1 MKIRWFGHA
10 CFELT
15 TQDGT
20 KVLTDPFDE
29 SVGYMVPQVEVGVVT
44 ISHGLF
50 DHAHLAGVAGR
61 PRVLRG
67 PGEYAEGALKIKAIR
82 THHDASGGRLRG
94 ENLLFRFDDGDLR
107 LLHAGDLGHT
117 LTAEQVQA
125 CGKVDVLLVPVGGT
139 YTLDAEGAWRVVE
152 QLKPGIVIP
161 MHFRTDA
168 LSFPLAPVE
177 PFLEGRPHRRLPSHT
192 VEVTAAALPGQTE
205 IWVLEYV

>member
-15 TQDGT
+15 AQDGT

-44 ISHGLF
+44 ISHGHF

-94 ENLLFRFDDGDLR
+94 ENLAFRFDDGDLA